1 MHTMLVW
8 KNYTD
13 IYELIYIINLIH
25 LPSWTCRLEWNS
37 VLGRIEYENSVRI
50 DCLVNTRQDEQ
61 WLVRWPIALR
71 NSISRPMCLSFLPEF
86 PLALPTYTEV
96 DVGDINFIQKRIW
109 MKYFG
114 DRSLQSRFHAVYAQG
129 DQVLLL
135 FPITFQR
142 NCVLAESF
150 WWNIYHHILHFQ
162 CINFI

>member
-8 KNYTD
+8 KNFTD
-13 IYELIYIINLIH
+13 IYELIYIINLMH

-96 DVGDINFIQKRIW
+96 DVGDINFTEEDLNEIFR
-109 MKYFG
+109 
-114 DRSLQSRFHAVYAQG
+114 RSITLVT
-129 DQVLLL
+129 
-135 FPITFQR
+135 FPCSLCTRRSGPIIIS
-142 NCVLAESF
+142 N
-150 WWNIYHHILHFQ
+150 HFPKK
-162 CINFI
+162 